1 MNRYEQRRRRVLD
14 RLQFGEMM
22 VLYSGESVACSLD
35 EGYDFEAN
43 HHFFYLTGLRRENMA
58 LVLANT
64 HNPAHVILF
73 IEEPIPE
80 MERWTGRRVTI
91 DEAKAVS
98 GIDDVRYIDS
108 VDSLISRCIARE
120 TVEAAY
126 FDCYRNAMSDV
137 DSYNM
142 HKAKRFMQA
151 YPAITLK
158 DAHPMIAAM
167 RMVKDEDE
175 VKTLERAIDVT
186 DKGLR
191 RVLATLEPNRME
203 YQQQAEFEYE
213 IRMQGAE
220 RVSFPTIAGSG
231 INGCMLHYGTNH
243 CKLEDGKLLLLDLG
257 ARVDGYCADITRTYP
272 INGQY
277 SPRQKQ
283 IYDIVLRAN
292 REIAK
297 AARPGVT
304 LRELNDRG
312 KKVLAEGLTAI
323 GKIQSADEIGKY
335 YLHGVSH
342 HLGIDT
348 HDCAVRED
356 LGLRAGMVISDEP
369 GLYIDEEEIG
379 IRIEDDLLITD
390 TGCRVLSEAI
400 PRTTEEI
407 EALMAR

>member
-1 MNRYEQRRRRVLD
+1 
-14 RLQFGEMM
+14 
-22 VLYSGESVACSLD
+22 
-35 EGYDFEAN
+35 
-43 HHFFYLTGLRRENMA
+43 
-58 LVLANT
+58 
-64 HNPAHVILF
+64 
-73 IEEPIPE
+73 
-80 MERWTGRRVTI
+80 
-91 DEAKAVS
+91 
-98 GIDDVRYIDS
+98 
-108 VDSLISRCIARE
+108 
-120 TVEAAY
+120 
-126 FDCYRNAMSDV
+126 
-137 DSYNM
+137 
-142 HKAKRFMQA
+142 MQA
-151 YPAITLK
+151 YPAIALK

-175 VKTLERAIDVT
+175 VKTLERAITVT
-186 DKGLR
+186 DQGLR
-191 RVLATLEPNRME
+191 RVLATLEPGRME

-231 INGCMLHYGTNH
+231 MNGCMLHYGTNQ

-272 INGQY
+272 INGKY
-277 SPRQKQ
+277 TPRQKQ

-292 REIAK
+292 REVAK

-304 LRELNDRG
+304 LRELNDLC

-323 GKIQSADEIGKY
+323 GKIQSADEIGRY
-335 YLHGVSH
+335 YMHGVSH

-390 TGCRVLSEAI
+390 EGCRVLSEAI